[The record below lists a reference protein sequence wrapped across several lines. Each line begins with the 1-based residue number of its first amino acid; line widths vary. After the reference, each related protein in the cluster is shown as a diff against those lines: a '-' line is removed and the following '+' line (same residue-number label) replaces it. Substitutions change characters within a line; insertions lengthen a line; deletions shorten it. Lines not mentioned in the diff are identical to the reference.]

1 MVGKVVLSVALGN
14 IKESNLSDKK
24 KLTIEMLIRDRV
36 RRGDSLVRASALAGN
51 AMQESKGD
59 SSIKQGNSKKSD
71 KQWFKKTK
79 AGRGTGLM
87 QWDDRRFSLKK
98 FAEKQGD
105 DWRDP
110 HVQLEFLNHEIEGA
124 EKKSMSKV
132 SKKEDIVQQTKD
144 VSKYFLRPG
153 KPHNEKRIKH
163 AKRLLKKYKNIPEE
177 VRITKAKSS
186 MYTLPESMRKNV
198 AKKKLEK
205 KTNTDGYNISTEQ
218 MDKLRKESKSYM
230 EFQEKLDKFKTDAEK
245 NQMKR

>member
-1 MVGKVVLSVALGN
+1 
-14 IKESNLSDKK
+14 
-24 KLTIEMLIRDRV
+24 MLIRDRV

-59 SSIKQGNSKKSD
+59 ASIKQGNSKKSD

-98 FAEKQGD
+98 FAEEQGEN
-105 DWRDP
+105 WRDP

-124 EKKSMSKV
+124 EKRSMSKV
-132 SKKEDIVQQTKD
+132 SKKEDIAQQTKD
-144 VSKYFLRPG
+144 ISKYFLRPG

-163 AKRLLKKYKNIPEE
+163 AKRLLNKYKNIPEE

-198 AKKKLEK
+198 EKKKLQK
-205 KTNTDGYNISTEQ
+205 KKENTDGYTISPAQ
-218 MDKLRKESKSYM
+218 MEKLKKESKSYM
-230 EFQEKLDKFKTDAEK
+230 ELQEKLNKFRTNAEK